1 MPFVV
6 TTELSLYVVT
16 VVGIVVVT
24 KLLYRESVTKPT
36 ASVEVT
42 STGTVVTV
50 TIGVPLLVLTTTGT
64 ACNEVLIANVNIVNA
79 ISFRICFIL
88 LYLYRLCKIYLL
100 PNITLWQQ
108 SKKKSS
114 IWSS

>member
-24 KLLYRESVTKPT
+24 KLLYRVSVTKPT

-79 ISFRICFIL
+79 INLSMFFMQ
-88 LYLYRLCKIYLL
+88 IYLMRV
-100 PNITLWQQ
+100 P
-108 SKKKSS
+108 
-114 IWSS
+114 

>member
-24 KLLYRESVTKPT
+24 KLLYHESVTKPT

-79 ISFRICFIL
+79 INLSMFFMQ
-88 LYLYRLCKIYLL
+88 IYLMRV
-100 PNITLWQQ
+100 P
-108 SKKKSS
+108 
-114 IWSS
+114 